1 MEFKANRDVLYNYL
15 LKALFFPTLV
25 IIIIVLGLPPLG
37 PPIVLICLALA
48 SIAAAKWRYYYSIS
62 LVIDFFG
69 IKFKRLSNISRIGW
83 KEVKELR
90 VIDSRWPI
98 LYLGKELVIVDKLGI
113 TYAYP
118 LYLLTLDDQE
128 EFLRLLRGYWGPY
141 DEIVLEPD

>member
-1 MEFKANRDVLYNYL
+1 M
-15 LKALFFPTLV
+15 
-25 IIIIVLGLPPLG
+25 LGLPPLG